1 MLKKILVPLDASLD
15 TNQGEE
21 LALEIATTRA
31 KGNKEP
37 ARLLGIC
44 IVDTD
49 YLPTGR
55 FASLVPRDKIL
66 AEAQE
71 KAEQIVEFFRG
82 EMKKAKYPMDLLQ
95 TKIVVGSPFKEI
107 IHNSVFCDL
116 IVMGRRCSFPPLEH
130 DYETLVHL
138 YHRSSRPVVIAGEAP
153 HNVSRVV
160 MAMDGT
166 APASRMMYAYATLN
180 PFPGATVKLV
190 YSEQEREAYHL
201 GDFFQQVADF
211 LTSYGIKVETSGIEG
226 PLSGHLPD
234 LVKKEHA
241 DLLAMGIHAEQF
253 LDKFRETLRLGDF
266 PLQQVIQDSSAAL
279 FTVH

>member
-21 LALEIATTRA
+21 LALEIATNRA
-31 KGNKEP
+31 RGSGGP
-37 ARLLGIC
+37 ASLLGVC

-49 YLPTGR
+49 FLPSGR

-71 KAEQIVEFFRG
+71 KAAEIVEFFRA
-82 EMKKAKYPMDLLQ
+82 ELKTAKYPADLVE

-107 IHNSVFCDL
+107 IHHSVFCDL

-153 HNVSRVV
+153 HKVSRVV

-180 PFPGATVKLV
+180 PFPGAAVKLV
-190 YSEQEREAYHL
+190 FSEQEREAYHL
-201 GDFFQQVADF
+201 GDFFQQAANF
-211 LTSYGIKVETSGIEG
+211 LTSYGVNVEVHPIEG
-226 PLSGHLPD
+226 ALSGHLPEM
-234 LVKKEHA
+234 VKRENA